1 MDLLFEMATWHF
13 LSKLQLHTESTLSS
27 FNKSTTRLGT
37 TLRKFNSVTC
47 DVYVTKDLPSE
58 KAARGRREA
67 ALSQKKEMNSKQPS
81 KPSVTSTSPREQKLN
96 LSSYKPHVIPDYVE
110 YIHLFGTT
118 DGFTSQVV
126 CFISIYDQMDV

>member
-13 LSKLQLHTESTLSS
+13 LAKLRLHTESTLPSL
-27 FNKSTTRLGT
+27 NKSTTRLGT

-47 DVYVTKDLPSE
+47 DAYVTKDLPSE
-58 KAARGRREA
+58 EAARGRREA

-81 KPSVTSTSPREQKLN
+81 KPSVTSTSPWERKLN
-96 LSSYKPHVIPDYVE
+96 LSSYKPHAIPDYVE
-110 YIHLFGTT
+110 YIRLFGTT